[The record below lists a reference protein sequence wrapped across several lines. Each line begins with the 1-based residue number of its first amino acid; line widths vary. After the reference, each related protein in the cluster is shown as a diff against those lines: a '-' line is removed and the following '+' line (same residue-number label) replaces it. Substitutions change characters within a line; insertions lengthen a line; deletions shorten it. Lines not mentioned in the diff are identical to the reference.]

1 MKPAFLISIL
11 IIFNFC
17 NAIGQTIEQNN
28 TNTELKE
35 TISVIIDDN
44 SSKISTTKTNNPSIH
59 NNTIIL
65 REKYL
70 TLKELL
76 EIDLNKIDIDDITK
90 NTLNEIL
97 LERKQIINKGLS
109 IEDIDKKISN
119 YLIKLKIKA

>member
-1 MKPAFLISIL
+1 MKPPFLISIL
-11 IIFNFC
+11 IIFNFY

-28 TNTELKE
+28 ANTEVKE

-44 SSKISTTKTNNPSIH
+44 SSKISPNKSNNSNTQ
-59 NNTIIL
+59 NNTITL

-70 TLKELL
+70 TLEELL
-76 EIDLNKIDIDDITK
+76 EIDLNKIEIDVLTR

-97 LERKQIINKGLS
+97 LERKQTLNKGLS